1 MAAETFTFTR
11 EEVARLRISY
21 ACLYDRTRKSS
32 GSGSRSPWSIAMRD
46 LDAIKLQANKD
57 SKPISQ
63 ELDKKMS
70 MRKL

>member
-1 MAAETFTFTR
+1 
-11 EEVARLRISY
+11 
-21 ACLYDRTRKSS
+21 
-32 GSGSRSPWSIAMRD
+32 MRD